1 MNIRLRLSC
10 RGAVQGVGFRPT
22 IHRLATAAGLAGRVW
37 NDPGGATIEIEGGE
51 TKVRAFARDLPRSLP
66 PLARLD
72 QLELTEISLLGDS
85 IFEVI
90 ESRQGRPTGAAVPPD
105 AAICAACRRELCD
118 PLDRR
123 FAHPFITCTDCGPRY
138 SLVHSLPYDRP
149 RTSMAC
155 FPMCPRCSTEY
166 TDPTDRRFH
175 AEPICCPECGPRLW
189 LADTEGAK
197 LAENDEALKDAA
209 KQLND
214 GLIIAIKGLGGFQLA
229 CRADLAEAVDQ
240 LRKRKKR
247 PTKPFAVM
255 VADIEAAREVVSLQG
270 ADEDLLASPRCPI
283 LLARK
288 PHWTRPLTT
297 LATKSGEICGPAPR
311 NSDTVIAENVA
322 PGMEDLGILL
332 PTTPLHLLL
341 FRHLGDHPLV
351 MTSGN
356 ASDEPICKGNREA
369 LERLG
374 GIADLFLIHD
384 RDIVRRVDDSVART
398 SNKGPFL
405 VRRARGWA
413 PEPLQMPETSPAP
426 VLAVG
431 GHLQVT
437 AAVAR
442 LDQAV
447 LTPHIGDLNTD
458 EARSF
463 LREAIEHL
471 EDLMEVRPE
480 ILVADAHPDYP
491 SRWLAEELT
500 DRRGGRL
507 IEVQHHLAHA
517 AAVLAEHHQFP
528 SIGETAL
535 VMAMDGTGWGPA
547 HSAWGGEWL
556 LVHGDLSWRRA
567 GQLEPMTLVGG
578 EAAVRE
584 PWRIAVAA
592 LASTEPAVLDK
603 IPMAREIGLERI
615 EKMAR
620 LASGHSWPLATGAGR
635 LFEAC
640 GALLGLA
647 TVNHFEGEAAIRL
660 EAHAASVPTAKPWE
674 EVLSLEHSTVLP
686 SAALLAA
693 AARRAVDGEPTDR
706 IAAGFHAT
714 FYSLAGA
721 ITTHIIEAYG
731 EPTTIAATGGC
742 LVNRRLRI
750 GLCDEIS
757 APVLLPTRLPP
768 GDGGLAYGQA
778 VLASA
783 CLARG
788 CDPTVL
794 LAPEALTANPSARWT
809 APSHP

>member
-1 MNIRLRLSC
+1 MILRLRLSC
-10 RGAVQGVGFRPT
+10 KGAVQGVGFRPT
-22 IHRLATAAGLAGRVW
+22 IHRLATAAGLAGSVW
-37 NDPGGATIEIEGGE
+37 NDPGGATIEVEGGE
-51 TKVRAFARDLPRSLP
+51 TEVRAFARDFPLSLP

-72 QLELTEISLLGDS
+72 QLEIKEIPPVGDS
-85 IFEVI
+85 IFEVVA
-90 ESRQGRPTGAAVPPD
+90 SRQGRPTSAAVPPD

-118 PLDRR
+118 SSDRR

-149 RTSMAC
+149 RTSMGC
-155 FPMCPRCSTEY
+155 FPMCPRCSDEY

-175 AEPICCPECGPRLW
+175 AEPVCCPECGPRLW
-189 LADTEGAK
+189 LADTQGTELAEGAD
-197 LAENDEALKDAA
+197 AIDSAA
-209 KQLND
+209 KALND
-214 GLIIAIKGLGGFQLA
+214 GLIVALKGLGGFQLA
-229 CRADLAEAVDQ
+229 CRANLSDSVAR
-240 LRKRKKR
+240 LRERKKR
-247 PTKPFAVM
+247 PSKPFAVM
-255 VADIEAAREVVSLQG
+255 VADPIAARSLVRLTD
-270 ADEDLLASPRCPI
+270 ADETLLKSPRCPI
-283 LLARK
+283 LLAPRQ
-288 PHWTRPLTT
+288 P
-297 LATKSGEICGPAPR
+297 GCGVT
-311 NSDTVIAENVA
+311 DNVA
-322 PGMEDLGILL
+322 PGMEDLGIVL

-341 FRHLGDHPLV
+341 VRHLGDHPLV

-369 LERLG
+369 LDRLG

-384 RDIVRRVDDSVART
+384 RDVVRRVDDSVAR
-398 SNKGPFL
+398 SSDEGPFI

-413 PEPLQMPETSPAP
+413 PEPLKMPEAAPAP
-426 VLAVG
+426 LLAVG

-442 LDQAV
+442 GDQAV
-447 LTPHIGDLNTD
+447 LTPHIGDLDTD
-458 EARSF
+458 EARAF

-491 SRWLAEELT
+491 SRWLAEELAE
-500 DRRGGRL
+500 RRGGRL

-517 AAVLAEHHQFP
+517 GSVLAEHRRFP
-528 SIGETAL
+528 AIDETAL
-535 VMAMDGTGWGPA
+535 VLAMDGTGWGPT

-556 LVHGDLSWRRA
+556 IVRGDLSWQRV

-592 LASTEPAVLDK
+592 LAETKPVALDNT
-603 IPMAREIGLERI
+603 PMTRTIGLERI
-615 EKMAR
+615 EKMAQ

-660 EAHAASVPTAKPWE
+660 EAHATNVPAPQPWE
-674 EVLSLEHSTVLP
+674 EVIPLGHSTILP

-693 AARRAVDGEPTDR
+693 AARRTIDGEPTER

-714 FYSLAGA
+714 FIRLAGA
-721 ITTHIIEAYG
+721 VTTNIIEAYG

-742 LVNRRLRI
+742 LVNRRLRR
-750 GLCDEIS
+750 GLSTEI
-757 APVLLPTRLPP
+757 AHPVLLPTRLPP

-788 CDPTVL
+788 CDTTVL
-794 LAPEALTANPSARWT
+794 LAPETSTP
-809 APSHP
+809 

>member
-1 MNIRLRLSC
+1 MGRLPGRPPRSQTRSNPLILRLRLSC
-10 RGAVQGVGFRPT
+10 KGAVQGVGFRPT
-22 IHRLATAAGLAGRVW
+22 VHRLATAAGLAGRVW
-37 NDPGGATIEIEGGE
+37 NDPGGATIEIEGDE
-51 TKVRAFARDLPRSLP
+51 TGVRTFARNLPHSLP

-72 QLELTEISLLGDS
+72 QMDVTEIPPVGET
-85 IFEVI
+85 IFKVVA
-90 ESRQGRPTGAAVPPD
+90 SRQGRPTGAAVPPD
-105 AAICAACRRELCD
+105 AAICAACRRELGD
-118 PLDRR
+118 PSDRR

-149 RTSMAC
+149 RTSMGC
-155 FPMCPRCSTEY
+155 FPMCPRCSDEY

-175 AEPICCPECGPRLW
+175 AEPVCCPECGPRLW
-189 LADTEGAK
+189 LADTEGAE
-197 LAENDEALKDAA
+197 LAENDEALAGAA
-209 KQLND
+209 RRLNG
-214 GLIIAIKGLGGFQLA
+214 GLIVAIKGLGGFQLA
-229 CRADLAEAVDQ
+229 CRADLVDTVDR
-240 LRKRKKR
+240 LRQCKMR

-255 VADIEAAREVVSLQG
+255 VANLKAARELVELQE
-270 ADEDLLASPRCPI
+270 ADEDLLTSPRCPI
-283 LLARK
+283 LLA
-288 PHWTRPLTT
+288 
-297 LATKSGEICGPAPR
+297 PR
-311 NSDTVIAENVA
+311 REGTPIAETVA

-341 FRHLGDHPLV
+341 FRHLGNHPLV

-369 LERLG
+369 LDRLG
-374 GIADLFLIHD
+374 AIADIFLLHN
-384 RDIVRRVDDSVART
+384 RDVVRRVDDSVARASGT
-398 SNKGPFL
+398 TIVAAGVSPAVADGPFL

-413 PEPLQMPETSPAP
+413 PEPVQMPEAAPAP

-437 AAVAR
+437 AAVACG
-442 LDQAV
+442 DQAV
-447 LTPHIGDLNTD
+447 LTPHIGDLDTD
-458 EARSF
+458 EARGF

-500 DRRGGRL
+500 ERRGGRL

-517 AAVLAEHHQFP
+517 ASVLAEHQRFP
-528 SIGETAL
+528 AIGETAL
-535 VMAMDGTGWGPA
+535 VLAMDGTGWGPA

-556 LVHGDLSWRRA
+556 ILHGDLSWQRV
-567 GQLEPMTLVGG
+567 GQLEPMTLIGG

-592 LASTEPAVLDK
+592 LADTEPAALYNT
-603 IPMAREIGLERI
+603 PMAREIGRERI
-615 EKMAR
+615 EKMAQ
-620 LASGHSWPLATGAGR
+620 LSSGHSWPLATGAGR

-660 EAHAASVPTAKPWE
+660 EAHAAGIPTADPWND
-674 EVLSLEHSTVLP
+674 VPLPEHSTVLP

-693 AARRAVDGEPTDR
+693 AARRAADGEPTEL

-714 FYSLAGA
+714 FNRLAGA
-721 ITTHIIEAYG
+721 VTRNIIEVSG

-742 LVNRRLRI
+742 LVNRRLRQ
-750 GLCDEIS
+750 GLRDEIATS
-757 APVLLPTRLPP
+757 LLLPTYLPP
-768 GDGGLAYGQA
+768 GDGSLAYGQA

-788 CDPTVL
+788 CDPEVL
-794 LAPEALTANPSARWT
+794 LAPQRSTG
-809 APSHP
+809 